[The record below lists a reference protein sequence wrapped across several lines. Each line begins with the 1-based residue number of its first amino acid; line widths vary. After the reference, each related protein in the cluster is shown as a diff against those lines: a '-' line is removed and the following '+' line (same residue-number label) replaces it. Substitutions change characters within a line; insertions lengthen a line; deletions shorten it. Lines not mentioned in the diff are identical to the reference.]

1 MGKVSLSRALFGVLL
16 VINLAAMG
24 FSIGAMIAAE
34 FFTSTE
40 DGMAGSTLVAI
51 CGLGGAL
58 TGLIAGAVLLW
69 KLADEALL
77 RVTVGAIVL
86 SGISI
91 GLIFLRISK

>member
-1 MGKVSLSRALFGVLL
+1 MDQVSLSRVLFGVLL

-24 FSIGAMIAAE
+24 FTMGAMIAAV
-34 FFTSTE
+34 FFTSKE

-51 CGLGGAL
+51 CGLGGVV
-58 TGLIAGAVLLW
+58 TGLIAGALLLW
-69 KLADEALL
+69 KLADDALL
-77 RVTVGAIVL
+77 RVTIGAIVL

>member
-1 MGKVSLSRALFGVLL
+1 MGQVSLSRVLFGVLL

-24 FSIGAMIAAE
+24 FTMGAMIAAE
-34 FFTSTE
+34 FFTSKE

-51 CGLGGAL
+51 CGLGGVV
-58 TGLIAGAVLLW
+58 TGLIAGALLLW
-69 KLADEALL
+69 KLADDALL
-77 RVTVGAIVL
+77 RVTIGAIVL